1 MRRSFLTLP
10 TFQHTY
16 THIHTHLRFN
26 LMRWLAFLSLHTH
39 QWAWMFLVR
48 LTFEKFK
55 AQKIIKSSCETWE
68 WEKHAKSCS
77 SIDPAPLELFF
88 FTLFSSIHILSMWML
103 FLEALKARAEWKIGA
118 NKKLKGGCCWW
129 WWWRYRR
136 WWLLGMDGL
145 KMRMRELECSMKLL
159 LLSLCFF
166 CHVVSVLVLALDIV
180 CLFKWKGTNTFW
192 TAASVTHST
201 TLFPSTKFLLFWK
214 KNYAWASK
222 QWWTF
227 LRTAKGKKT
236 QR

>member
-136 WWLLGMDGL
+136 WWFAGNGWSED
-145 KMRMRELECSMKLL
+145 ENE
-159 LLSLCFF
+159 
-166 CHVVSVLVLALDIV
+166 
-180 CLFKWKGTNTFW
+180 
-192 TAASVTHST
+192 
-201 TLFPSTKFLLFWK
+201 
-214 KNYAWASK
+214 
-222 QWWTF
+222 
-227 LRTAKGKKT
+227 RTWM
-236 QR
+236 